1 MDLDTENDEDISD
14 VQKEISMLSNFNSEY
29 VTKYIASYLINTK
42 LWIIMDYAENGSM
55 RNIVNKLNL

>member
-1 MDLDTENDEDISD
+1 LDLDTENDEDISD